1 MTFDME
7 LLAASRATIDVVR
20 IDDLYVEDA
29 IPGLDGLPTRSVNT
43 AIFSALSGPTRKYM
57 GVI

>member
-1 MTFDME
+1 ME